1 MRRVLLLFLIFL
13 VLIMAAPLFAPFDP
27 MRTDTNNALHAPD
40 VVHLLGTDQLGRDVM
55 SRVLYGGQRTLFVT
69 VSATSG
75 TLAISIL
82 LGMALSAWNVLN
94 RLLTPILTACL
105 ALPPLLMAL
114 VLLTLWG
121 RGILPLILALM
132 LPQIPVVARAIQS
145 AIRPL
150 TVTDYVLASRSSGAT
165 PVHVLLWHIWPNV
178 VPFVRRYT
186 GVLFSQML
194 FQVGAL
200 SLLGLGGEPGVPDWG
215 AMLADGRTA
224 FLIAPWTVL
233 APGLLM
239 VACVVGVNWV
249 VNGDDKNISTR

>member
-1 MRRVLLLFLIFL
+1 MRRILLLFLIFL
-13 VLIMAAPLFAPFDP
+13 VMIVLAPLFAPFDP
-27 MRTDTNNALHAPD
+27 MRTDTDNALHVPD
-40 VVHLLGTDQLGRDVM
+40 ASHLLGTDHLGRDVL

-69 VSATSG
+69 VSATVG
-75 TLAISIL
+75 TLGIGIL
-82 LGMALSAWNVLN
+82 LGMMLSAWPMAH
-94 RLLTPILTACL
+94 RLLTPIITACL
-105 ALPPLLMAL
+105 ALPPLLLAL

-121 RGILPLILALM
+121 RGIAPLILALM
-132 LPQIPVVARAIQS
+132 LPQIPVVARGMQS

-150 TVTDYVLASRSSGAT
+150 YATDYVMASHSVGAT
-165 PVHVLLWHIWPNV
+165 RSHILWWHIWPNL

-194 FQVGAL
+194 FQAGAL
-200 SLLGLGGEPGVPDWG
+200 SLLGVGGEPGIPDWG

-224 FLIAPWTVL
+224 FLLAPWTVL

-249 VNGDDKNISTR
+249 MNWEG